1 MFITKNFRTREFACP
16 CCNKIK
22 YDNELVDK
30 LQILRNL
37 IGQSVIVTS
46 GYRCSSY
53 NKKIKGHIKSNHLAG
68 QAADIKV
75 SKNKLKELDKLA
87 KLVFYNHGVGTYS
100 NHVHVDTGK
109 FLRFKGTYK

>member
-1 MFITKNFRTREFACP
+1 MQITKNFKTREFACP
-16 CCNKIK
+16 CCKKIK

-37 IGQSVIVTS
+37 IGESIIITS

-53 NKKIKGHIKSNHLAG
+53 NKKIKGYTKSNHLTG

-75 SKNKLKELDKLA
+75 SKNKLKELDRLA
-87 KLVFYNHGVGTYS
+87 KLVFHKGGVGTYAK
-100 NHVHVDTGK
+100 HIHVDTDK
-109 FLRFKGTYK
+109 FLRFRGKY